1 MEQTTILVADD
12 ESRIRKLVKD
22 FLNQKGF
29 LVLEAEN
36 GAEAVRALKKNPSIA
51 LVILDV
57 MMPELDGY
65 EACREIRKFSQV
77 PLLMLTAKGEEKDEL
92 EGFDSG
98 ADDYLSKPFSP
109 RILVARVEALLRRRE
124 GEKAEGKLEAGGI
137 SIDVSAREAFLD
149 GEPLELSGKEF
160 ELLEYFL
167 RNQGI
172 ALSRESILSQVWN
185 FEFFGDTR
193 TIETHVTKLRNK
205 LGSRGELTKTVWG
218 LGYKFDAR

>member
-193 TIETHVTKLRNK
+193 TIDTHVKKLRNK
-205 LGSRGELTKTVWG
+205 LGSRGELIKTVWG